1 MKKVVRKMLAWVVM
15 LLFVQQMFVY
25 AEETEGADKKAVFRI
40 NKEKAELRLDGFD
53 AENTETQYE
62 LLFFAQA
69 ETGELWVCVNPDRNK
84 WLGYAE
90 LEKYMDGKG
99 AEITEADGVV
109 QAKKLAVKVFE
120 KKDGKTEQAVALREG
135 RGKFSHPKYR
145 VQVDSEKA
153 GEKETVS
160 GSGYDL
166 EASSMAV
173 EFSEVVPY
181 EKLYIR
187 MEEDDTLLP
196 LEMAEELY
204 GISGNMTDNVLT
216 LFHIKGLF
224 TEVPELFLCTEKN
237 RTEGM
242 ALEKCSVEVKPVEA
256 EQTVEGT
263 PVVSTEEATEQVSEE
278 PTEEATEQVSEE
290 PTEEVTEQVSEILTE
305 EITERVSECQTE
317 EGKTVPERLT
327 EKESKM
333 WTEGETEKESEIQTE
348 EVTEKKSE
356 TQTEEVT
363 EKESETQAEEV
374 TEKVSETQTEKITE
388 EMTEAKLEVQ
398 AGTVGE
404 TAVTEKVSETESEIP
419 SEISDDTTSLG
430 RGKLALAAI
439 LSSAVAVLGGAVIW
453 KRKREKKASDKKE
466 KASEQIKQNAD
477 NDTEDTIDPMRP
489 EIAGT
494 RSERKGVRIQST
506 VINNK
511 GRVRGNNEDSFYFNG
526 IFMPRNRMDHGAL
539 VVKEFR
545 DEIQLYAVCDGM
557 GGTDSGED
565 ASFCAVNGLAGRRQE
580 HRKLLD
586 ANELKH
592 TLREISDQV
601 YEEACQRGQKSGTT
615 IAMMLLQ
622 GQQVVFANVGDS
634 RIYRFRNRTL
644 TQISMDHSKVQ
655 RMISMGLLTPEQ
667 ARKDPSRH
675 VITQYLGM
683 SPEVRVS
690 PYIVTDQPLQ
700 KGDIYLLCS
709 DGLTDMVE
717 DTQIEAILQ
726 KEKKLSDAVKALFE
740 EAMKNGGR
748 DNTTIILVHIMGS

>member
-1 MKKVVRKMLAWVVM
+1 MKKVVRKMLAWVVV
-15 LLFVQQMFVY
+15 LLFVQQMFAY

-62 LLFFAQA
+62 LLFFAQS

-99 AEITEADGVV
+99 AEITEADGIV

-145 VQVDSEKA
+145 VQIDSEKA

-166 EASSMAV
+166 EASSIAV

-278 PTEEATEQVSEE
+278 PTEE
-290 PTEEVTEQVSEILTE
+290 VTEQVSEILTE

-317 EGKTVPERLT
+317 E
-327 EKESKM
+327 
-333 WTEGETEKESEIQTE
+333 
-348 EVTEKKSE
+348 VTEKKSE

-363 EKESETQAEEV
+363 EMESETQAEEV

-388 EMTEAKLEVQ
+388 EMTEAKPELQ
-398 AGTVGE
+398 AETVGE

-419 SEISDDTTSLG
+419 SEISDDTTSSG

-439 LSSAVAVLGGAVIW
+439 LSGAVAALGGAGIW
-453 KRKREKKASDKKE
+453 KRKQGKKASDKKE

-580 HRKLLD
+580 QRKLLD

-690 PYIVTDQPLQ
+690 PYIVTDQSLQ

>member
-1 MKKVVRKMLAWVVM
+1 MKKVVRKMLAWVVV
-15 LLFVQQMFVY
+15 LLFVQQMFAY

-62 LLFFAQA
+62 LLFFAQS

-99 AEITEADGVV
+99 AEITEADGIV

-145 VQVDSEKA
+145 VQIDSEKA

-166 EASSMAV
+166 EASSIAV

-278 PTEEATEQVSEE
+278 PTEE
-290 PTEEVTEQVSEILTE
+290 VTEQVSEILTE

-363 EKESETQAEEV
+363 EMESETQAEEV

-388 EMTEAKLEVQ
+388 EMTEAKPEIQ
-398 AGTVGE
+398 AETGGE

-419 SEISDDTTSLG
+419 SEISDDTTSSG

-439 LSSAVAVLGGAVIW
+439 LSGAVAALGGAGIW
-453 KRKREKKASDKKE
+453 KRKQGKKASDKKE

-580 HRKLLD
+580 QRKLLD

-690 PYIVTDQPLQ
+690 PYIVTDQSLQ

>member
-1 MKKVVRKMLAWVVM
+1 MKKVVRKMLAWVVV
-15 LLFVQQMFVY
+15 LLFVQQMFAY

-62 LLFFAQA
+62 LLFFAQS

-99 AEITEADGVV
+99 AEITEADGIV

-145 VQVDSEKA
+145 VQIDSEKT

-166 EASSMAV
+166 EASSIAV

-278 PTEEATEQVSEE
+278 PTEEVTEQVSEE
-290 PTEEVTEQVSEILTE
+290 PTEEV
-305 EITERVSECQTE
+305 TERVSECQTE
-317 EGKTVPERLT
+317 EGKTVPESLT

-363 EKESETQAEEV
+363 EMESETQAEEV

-388 EMTEAKLEVQ
+388 EMTEAKPEVE
-398 AGTVGE
+398 AETVGE

-419 SEISDDTTSLG
+419 SEISDDTTSPG
-430 RGKLALAAI
+430 RRKLALAAI
-439 LSSAVAVLGGAVIW
+439 LSGAVAALGGAGIW
-453 KRKREKKASDKKE
+453 KRKQGKKASDKKE
-466 KASEQIKQNAD
+466 KTSEQIKQNAD

-580 HRKLLD
+580 QRKLLD

-690 PYIVTDQPLQ
+690 PYIVTDQSLQ

>member
-1 MKKVVRKMLAWVVM
+1 MKKVVRKMLAWVVV
-15 LLFVQQMFVY
+15 LLFVQQMFAY

-62 LLFFAQA
+62 LLFFAQS

-99 AEITEADGVV
+99 AEITEADGIV

-145 VQVDSEKA
+145 VQIDSEKA

-166 EASSMAV
+166 EASSIAV

-237 RTEGM
+237 RTEGLV
-242 ALEKCSVEVKPVEA
+242 LEKCSVEVKPVEA

-263 PVVSTEEATEQVSEE
+263 PVVSTEETTEKAFENHTEEVTEE
-278 PTEEATEQVSEE
+278 PTEEVTEQVSEE

-317 EGKTVPERLT
+317 E
-327 EKESKM
+327 
-333 WTEGETEKESEIQTE
+333 
-348 EVTEKKSE
+348 VTEKKSE

-363 EKESETQAEEV
+363 EMESETQAEEV

-388 EMTEAKLEVQ
+388 EMTEAKPELQ
-398 AGTVGE
+398 AETVGE

-419 SEISDDTTSLG
+419 SEISDDTTSSG

-439 LSSAVAVLGGAVIW
+439 LSGAVAALGGAGIW
-453 KRKREKKASDKKE
+453 KRKQGKKASDKKE

-580 HRKLLD
+580 QRKLLD

-690 PYIVTDQPLQ
+690 PYIVTDQSLQ